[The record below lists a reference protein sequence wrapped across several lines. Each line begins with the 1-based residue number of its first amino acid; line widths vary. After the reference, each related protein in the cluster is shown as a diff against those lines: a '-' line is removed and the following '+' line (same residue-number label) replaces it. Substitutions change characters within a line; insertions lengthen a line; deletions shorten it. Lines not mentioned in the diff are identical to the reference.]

1 MVITFDDA
9 ELGALARLSAKLGD
23 DPALI
28 QGPGGNA
35 SIKLG
40 ECLWVK
46 ASGTWLADALK
57 RQVFVPL
64 DLAGVRRR
72 LDAGEAD
79 PASPEVI
86 CTGQSRDLRPSIE
99 TTMHAAMPRRVVLHV
114 HSVNTIAHAVRTDG
128 EKVLSPLLQGLGWA
142 WIPYAKPGVPLTRA
156 LRKAAGDGAD
166 VLVLANHGLVV
177 AADDVEKVE
186 GLLYEVEARLRVPF
200 RQAPGA
206 GRIVLQELTRAGGYR
221 LPAFD
226 EAHAAATTAGNLAV
240 AARGALYPDHVV
252 FLGPSPTP
260 VIQGKQA
267 AEQILA
273 LASRGKDGPPFV
285 IVAGAG
291 VLIRSDLGRSADE
304 MARCLGLV
312 LARVDQSAP
321 IAFLSA
327 DQEAEL
333 LGWPAEEYRQA
344 LDAARDRS

>member
-1 MVITFDDA
+1 MAVTFDDA
-9 ELGALARLSAKLGD
+9 ELDALARLSAKLGD
-23 DPALI
+23 DPVLI
-28 QGPGGNA
+28 QGPGGNT
-35 SIKLG
+35 SIKRG

-57 RQVFVPL
+57 HHIFVPL

-86 CTGQSRDLRPSIE
+86 GTGRSGDLRPSIE
-99 TTMHAAMPRRVVLHV
+99 TTMHAVMPQRVVLHV

-142 WIPYAKPGVPLTRA
+142 WIPYAKPGVPLTHA
-156 LRKAAGDGAD
+156 LRKAADGGAE

-177 AADDVEKVE
+177 AADEVEKAE
-186 GLLYEVEARLRVPF
+186 SLLYEVEARLRVPF

-206 GRIVLQELTRAGGYR
+206 AQTVLQELTPAGGYR
-221 LPAFD
+221 LPLFD
-226 EAHAAATTAGNLAV
+226 EANAAATTAENLAV
-240 AARGALYPDHVV
+240 ATRGALYPDHVV

-267 AEQILA
+267 AEQMRTF
-273 LASRGKDGPPFV
+273 ASRRKAGPPFV

-321 IAFLSA
+321 IVFLTA

-333 LGWPAEEYRQA
+333 LGWPAEKSRQA
-344 LDAARDRS
+344 LDP